1 MTIEEIKS
9 VSIYQWMKENDY
21 GDGVRKGKSIFYCSP
36 LRPEN
41 SPSFAVNIKENLW
54 YDFGSGIGG
63 NLINLVE
70 RLHPAWSEHQVLSF
84 LQRQIEE
91 KKLLYSKDY
100 NAVLREEENKRQWL
114 EGKRKE
120 FSDNLN
126 QETFVEMVV
135 PLTHPALTD
144 YIFKRRISYRIA
156 QQFCKEVHY
165 TFRGR
170 RYYAIAFKNVANGM
184 EARNVFCKRCIGKKS
199 ISVIYADGSSQQQ
212 CCVFEGFFDLLS
224 FLTMQAEIQDN
235 GISINGSFDYFVLNG
250 VGEIKILIP
259 LLEKYKAIHC
269 YLDNDNAG
277 KNATKS
283 IMNAYG
289 SKVIDESY
297 RYREYNDLNDCLMAM
312 HR

>member
-100 NAVLREEENKRQWL
+100 NAVL
-114 EGKRKE
+114 
-120 FSDNLN
+120 FSS
-126 QETFVEMVV
+126 
-135 PLTHPALTD
+135 
-144 YIFKRRISYRIA
+144 RRR
-156 QQFCKEVHY
+156 H
-165 TFRGR
+165 T
-170 RYYAIAFKNVANGM
+170 
-184 EARNVFCKRCIGKKS
+184 
-199 ISVIYADGSSQQQ
+199 
-212 CCVFEGFFDLLS
+212 
-224 FLTMQAEIQDN
+224 
-235 GISINGSFDYFVLNG
+235 
-250 VGEIKILIP
+250 
-259 LLEKYKAIHC
+259 
-269 YLDNDNAG
+269 
-277 KNATKS
+277 
-283 IMNAYG
+283 
-289 SKVIDESY
+289 
-297 RYREYNDLNDCLMAM
+297 RYRGQ
-312 HR
+312 